1 MTIRIAQLSCG
12 TEYSGVQYEIES
24 AARSVG
30 AKIVYPDVS
39 YDQVKS
45 ALERFGF
52 TPKSPQLQLMI
63 ARAISLADA
72 GKDVTILAV
81 RNTIAKG
88 ANMFIKTTLDEM
100 FAERAESIHVITW
113 AATKSISERSV
124 TYTNKNGDDCEIQA
138 DTVLY
143 AIGSVPNSS
152 IVEELQDWPNWE
164 SFRAV
169 GDCTGASIVK
179 KAIHQGHYAALDIL

>member
-1 MTIRIAQLSCG
+1 MLRVHLTGKQAQHHVRFVGGTCQHARRHEPETIGDKVVLIGGG
-12 TEYSGVQYEIES
+12 TVNCEI
-24 AARSVG
+24 
-30 AKIVYPDVS
+30 
-39 YDQVKS
+39 
-45 ALERFGF
+45 
-52 TPKSPQLQLMI
+52 
-63 ARAISLADA
+63 AISLADA